1 MNTLGNNIKYLRKQQ
16 KLSQQKLGDLIGA
29 SQTSV
34 AHYEL
39 GTREPSLETLIK
51 LSSLFNESVD
61 YLLGNQ
67 VYGSTPRTK
76 KEEKKDISSLLLNAL
91 LEKDDRLF
99 LDLFLNHVLGVYE
112 LSHIMDVIL
121 KELLYDVGSMWNQG
135 NINEADEHYATN
147 QIRKAINYISV
158 LNMNKLKI
166 KSAVTFSVGSET
178 HTLGIEMVNTYL
190 ETLGVKSIYLGTNL
204 PFRSIENVIKDYQPN
219 YVFISITLFNQINT
233 LTQLIEYL
241 NTRFEEPLQIVIGG
255 QGYEESNALK
265 QFSNVHFIKTMQD
278 LKTFVY

>member
-1 MNTLGNNIKYLRKQQ
+1 MNVLGNNIKYLRKQQ

-67 VYGSTPRTK
+67 VYGSAPKRK

-121 KELLYDVGSMWNQG
+121 KELLYSIGSMWNQG

-147 QIRKAINYISV
+147 QIRKVINYISV

-166 KSAVTFSVGSET
+166 KSAITFSVGSEK

-204 PFRSIENVIKDYQPN
+204 PFRSIENIINDYQPN
-219 YVFISITLFNQINT
+219 YVFISITLFDQINT
-233 LTQLIEYL
+233 LTQLIDYL
-241 NTRFEEPLQIVIGG
+241 NTRFDESLQIVIGG
-255 QGYEESNALK
+255 QGYEQSGVLK
-265 QFSNVHFIKTMQD
+265 QFSNVHFIKNMQD
-278 LKTFVY
+278 LKSYIN